1 MTDPFTV
8 VLPVRDEEKLLPVT
22 FPAVYDLN
30 PDEILVVLDHC
41 TDRSE
46 DIIRK
51 IHDEKGDDV
60 TLRLMDGYVDPSYKW
75 NIPYL
80 RRRAYLKAR
89 NDLILN
95 SSADIILDPG
105 IPGTMNLIDDKVKLL
120 KYGLWDYPY
129 TVQCFLRRL
138 YSAFTPL
145 ESNRGLYSF
154 DRKAWLETEDPESV
168 KVLERSE
175 DTHLIL
181 SMEKK
186 YRTKY
191 INTNTFTL
199 RPNEQFS
206 RNIERGEN
214 YAKLVGIG
222 YLKALGMS
230 FLMLRPHFFVGY
242 VKQRRRMK

>member
-8 VLPVRDEEKLLPVT
+8 VLPVHNEENLLPVT
-22 FPAVYDLN
+22 FPAIYDLD
-30 PDEILVVLDHC
+30 PEEILVILDYC

-46 DIIRK
+46 EIIKK
-51 IHDEKGDDV
+51 IHDDIGGDV
-60 TLRLMDGYVDPSYKW
+60 TLSLMDGYVDPSFKW

-80 RRRAYLKAR
+80 RRKAYVKAR

-95 SSADIILDPG
+95 TSADILLDPG
-105 IPGTMNLIDDKVKLL
+105 ISKTVKMIDDKVKLL
-120 KYGLWDYPY
+120 KYGLLDYPY
-129 TVQCFLRRL
+129 TIQCFLRRL
-138 YSAFTPL
+138 YSTFTPL
-145 ESNRGLYSF
+145 ESNRGLYTF
-154 DRKAWLETEDPESV
+154 DKEAWLETEDPESV
-168 KVLERSE
+168 MNLESSE

-191 INTNTFTL
+191 VNTNTFTL

-206 RNIERGEN
+206 RNIERGKN